1 MGRQDLMYHTRKL
14 LKDYQSNLQSTRMQ
28 SNTLTTHETLN
39 YYFQL
44 SSFSLNGPA
53 FVDFNY
59 WDENGSRRKREICS
73 KSRLATEQMEWRNI
87 VRKENCASCRGQSSG
102 KVYLQL
108 RSWSRRLLLLMLSI
122 SNTINLRTPPADA
135 FNPGDKFP
143 RLQRQPPK
151 ELRQVFVRRGKN
163 LN

>member
-59 WDENGSRRKREICS
+59 
-73 KSRLATEQMEWRNI
+73 
-87 VRKENCASCRGQSSG
+87 
-102 KVYLQL
+102 
-108 RSWSRRLLLLMLSI
+108 
-122 SNTINLRTPPADA
+122 
-135 FNPGDKFP
+135 
-143 RLQRQPPK
+143 
-151 ELRQVFVRRGKN
+151 
-163 LN
+163 